1 MFTGII
7 EEIGTITSIRKK
19 GDGIVLSVKAPKS
32 SKELKIDSS
41 IAISGVCET
50 VVAKKGNV
58 VDVVAVEET
67 LKKTTLGN
75 LKKNSKVNLELP
87 IRFNARLGGHL
98 VLGHV
103 DSFGSVTAIEQRST
117 SWMFSI
123 KIPKQFLKYVVP
135 VGSIAVD
142 GVSLTIAELEKDIV
156 RISIIPHTMEHT
168 IFGSYQP
175 GTEVNLEFDI
185 VGKYIE
191 RFTMLQDSQSRPE
204 LFTER
209 NLREMGF

>member
-1 MFTGII
+1 
-7 EEIGTITSIRKK
+7 
-19 GDGIVLSVKAPKS
+19 
-32 SKELKIDSS
+32 DSS
-41 IAISGVCET
+41 IAIRGVCET
-50 VVAKKGNV
+50 VVAKKGTV

-75 LKKNSKVNLELP
+75 LTKGSKVNLELP
-87 IRFNARLGGHL
+87 IRFNERLGGHL

-103 DSFGSVTAIEQRST
+103 DSFGSVIGIEQRST
-117 SWMFSI
+117 SWMFSV
-123 KIPKQFLKYVVP
+123 KIPKPFLKYVVP
-135 VGSIAVD
+135 IGSIAVD
-142 GVSLTIAELEKDIV
+142 GVSLTIAELKNDIV

-168 IFGSYQP
+168 IFGSYQS

-191 RFTMLQDSQSRPE
+191 RFTMLQDSQSRPDM
-204 LFTER
+204 FTER